1 MRGEKANQEST
12 ARTGARKGN
21 RMLVSMLIMGAL
33 AIGLLAFGYFRGK
46 GEHLE
51 GLKQT
56 KDMVIEVFPLLI
68 FAYIVAGMVQV
79 LVPQDAVSKWLGRE
93 SGFRGIIIACVAG
106 GLTPGGPFVS
116 LPVATGFLRAGAGVG
131 TIVAYLT
138 AWSLW
143 AGGRIPLEI
152 GIIGLRFT
160 LIRVICTFFFPP
172 IAGLIGRTLF
182 ERS

>member
-1 MRGEKANQEST
+1 
-12 ARTGARKGN
+12 
-21 RMLVSMLIMGAL
+21 MLTSIVIMGVL
-33 AIGLLAFGYFRGK
+33 AIGLLAFGYLRGR

-56 KDMVIEVFPLLI
+56 KDMVIKIFPLLI

-79 LVPQDAVSKWLGRE
+79 LVPRDTVSEWLGRE

-106 GLTPGGPFVS
+106 GITPGGPFVS

-131 TIVAYLT
+131 TVVAYLT

-143 AGGRIPLEI
+143 AAGRIPLEL
-152 GIIGLRFT
+152 GFLGFRFT
-160 LIRVICTFFFPP
+160 AIRIICTCFFPP
-172 IAGLIGRTLF
+172 VAGLIARTLF